1 MTPVTFIFPADKS
14 TDLTNS
20 RDTAARELSE
30 AALPAPET
38 VSNDGALCKLL
49 IFEQCRSA
57 LLLISA
63 GRRCFSN
70 EHLSFSLTELQTSHV
85 PTGHEMVGQPVHSVC
100 RGNGCL
106 VFSRLL
112 RTQSIYITYNTFHTR
127 RASTP
132 TTASPTTRCRFIGSQ
147 ALTHSFTRVT
157 EEWPLLRWCMATVYT
172 NHEQWL
178 CLFMAVEGIPSLDFR
193 TKKSLLNNA
202 FLREMS
208 SQLENTVLSAPK
220 MGWILNKHTKSMLFC
235 IARVWC
241 KPIPE

>member
-49 IFEQCRSA
+49 IFEQCRRA
-57 LLLISA
+57 LLLTSA
-63 GRRCFSN
+63 ERRCFSN

-127 RASTP
+127 RAS
-132 TTASPTTRCRFIGSQ
+132 S
-147 ALTHSFTRVT
+147 
-157 EEWPLLRWCMATVYT
+157 AT
-172 NHEQWL
+172 
-178 CLFMAVEGIPSLDFR
+178 R
-193 TKKSLLNNA
+193 TKKNPNNSLPHNTLQVYRQPRPNSFIHSCHRRA
-202 FLREMS
+202 AT
-208 SQLENTVLSAPK
+208 SQVMRGNSL
-220 MGWILNKHTKSMLFC
+220 H
-235 IARVWC
+235 
-241 KPIPE
+241 